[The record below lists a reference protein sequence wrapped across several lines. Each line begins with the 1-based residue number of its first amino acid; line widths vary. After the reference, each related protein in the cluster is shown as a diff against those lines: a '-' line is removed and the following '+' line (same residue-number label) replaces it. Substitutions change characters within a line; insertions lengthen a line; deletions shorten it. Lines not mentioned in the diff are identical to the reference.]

1 MIQRIQTIWL
11 FLAAI
16 TLALMIFLPLVTKVN
31 HTVETEI
38 HTLGLYED
46 AVGKP
51 GPGLLKEQFTPLL
64 VTNIVIAVLCFL
76 NIFNFRKRSL
86 QKRIAIFSIIA
97 IGGFA
102 FWCSIFAQK
111 LPGGIDGAHFDFGAY
126 LPAVSILF
134 CVLAIFGINKDE
146 RLIRSA
152 ERLR

>member
-1 MIQRIQTIWL
+1 MIQRVQSIWL

-16 TLALMIFLPLVTKVN
+16 ALILMFFLPIATKNIGGSESEIYTNGLYRTVTGKSGTGLMINTFLPLL
-31 HTVETEI
+31 I
-38 HTLGLYED
+38 
-46 AVGKP
+46 
-51 GPGLLKEQFTPLL
+51 
-64 VTNIVIAVLCFL
+64 TNIAVAVMCLM

-86 QKRIAIFSIIA
+86 QKRIIIFTIAA

-102 FWCSIFAQK
+102 FWCSIFAKQ
-111 LPGGIDGAHFDFGAY
+111 LPGGIEGASFGVGAY
-126 LPAVSILF
+126 MPALAILF